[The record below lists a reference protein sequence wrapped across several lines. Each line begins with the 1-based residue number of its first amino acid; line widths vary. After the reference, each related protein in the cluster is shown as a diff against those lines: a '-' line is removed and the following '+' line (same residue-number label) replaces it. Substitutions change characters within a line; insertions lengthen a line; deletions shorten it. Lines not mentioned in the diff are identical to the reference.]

1 MDCTYMALFQH
12 LYGTQSALQWHLFHT
27 PVVAAATQGAVNP
40 IGSNSRVKCLK
51 DRLDGEGFKPQTIW
65 TLNNLRYVISH
76 WLLVKDAWISSQR
89 PWEVVLI
96 FSRNLLN
103 WESRRL
109 PGSFASCLQL
119 PARRC
124 CQGSEAYEPAPSSIV
139 TSEVRPIPLIFDAD
153 SFSTP
158 AAAPEPN
165 ILQAWFALSVCWGI
179 LSQTLV
185 YNLR

>member
-1 MDCTYMALFQH
+1 M
-12 LYGTQSALQWHLFHT
+12 
-27 PVVAAATQGAVNP
+27 QGAVNP
-40 IGSNSRVKCLK
+40 IESNSKVKCLAPGQE
-51 DRLDGEGFKPQTIW
+51 DRLGWRRILTANLSD
-65 TLNNLRYVISH
+65 NLRSLKSQ
-76 WLLVKDAWISSQR
+76 WLLVKDSWISPQR
-89 PWEVVLI
+89 TWEVVLI
-96 FSRNLLN
+96 FSLNLLN
-103 WESRRL
+103 WGSRRL

-119 PARRC
+119 LARRC

-179 LSQTLV
+179 LGQTLV
-185 YNLR
+185 YRLQ